1 MKGVFPIQIY
11 KSNTTKLGEAVKLSF
26 IITQH
31 YRDEQLMRSLM
42 EYLDCGNVLKHS
54 ENVVGFELLN
64 FQICSFAM
72 IKLFRF

>member
-1 MKGVFPIQIY
+1 MKGVFPIKIY

-42 EYLDCGNVLKHS
+42 EYLDSGNVIQHS
-54 ENVVGFELLN
+54 
-64 FQICSFAM
+64 
-72 IKLFRF
+72 